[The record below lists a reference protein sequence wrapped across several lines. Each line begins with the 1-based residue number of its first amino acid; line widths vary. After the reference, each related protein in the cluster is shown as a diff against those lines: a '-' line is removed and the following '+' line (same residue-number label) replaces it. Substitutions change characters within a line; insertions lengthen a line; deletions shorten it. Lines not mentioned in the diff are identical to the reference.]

1 MGILLSCFTFSEQ
14 SDIDDPTMFLDK
26 LKLQVT
32 QKKEELEQLK
42 AQTLEQENEL
52 EAMRGQNRGHIQ
64 AIEEMRHQLQDV
76 RTLLQEQE
84 ALFGLMKT
92 ENQLLKQEIATTKT
106 RQQKRIKDIEAFLL
120 PKKQENHTAAKE
132 HGQDDKRSE
141 VTVNAL
147 EQKPEGFHNLVTTTF
162 VWRLAPFEQLV
173 KKARMGKQ
181 YLLNSDPFYTGRHGY
196 KMRVKLYPNGY
207 GTAQGTHVSAYIVL
221 MKGEYDAI
229 LPWPFERKVKVS
241 IIDQDDNLADRKNIV
256 GFFRVKDPIECFGRP
271 VSGDNDA
278 YGFRKLASL
287 EYLET
292 RKFIVGGN
300 MFVRVDIM
308 DK

>member
-1 MGILLSCFTFSEQ
+1 
-14 SDIDDPTMFLDK
+14 MFLDK

-173 KKARMGKQ
+173 KKARMGKTIFTQ
-181 YLLNSDPFYTGRHGY
+181 QRSFLHWPTRIQDESEIIPKWLRNRARNPCVG
-196 KMRVKLYPNGY
+196 LYRP
-207 GTAQGTHVSAYIVL
+207 H
-221 MKGEYDAI
+221 
-229 LPWPFERKVKVS
+229 ER
-241 IIDQDDNLADRKNIV
+241 
-256 GFFRVKDPIECFGRP
+256 
-271 VSGDNDA
+271 
-278 YGFRKLASL
+278 
-287 EYLET
+287 
-292 RKFIVGGN
+292 
-300 MFVRVDIM
+300 
-308 DK
+308 